1 MHRLTSTE
9 YEKRV
14 ALSVSTPGFNSYC
27 EDRGSEAGWNE
38 QPRHGAAAYW
48 ASRSAASPRTHPQAE
63 PRAPFLPD
71 VGNDEDVAMKVHR
84 RLGRAGRS
92 GVESE
97 QRHVVTPRDQG
108 DRGERL
114 VEGEAVKLGAV
125 VGGAVEADNAFEKAA
140 FLGAGDQFI
149 EDAGV
154 A

>member
-1 MHRLTSTE
+1 
-9 YEKRV
+9 
-14 ALSVSTPGFNSYC
+14 
-27 EDRGSEAGWNE
+27 
-38 QPRHGAAAYW
+38 
-48 ASRSAASPRTHPQAE
+48 
-63 PRAPFLPD
+63 
-71 VGNDEDVAMKVHR
+71 MKVHR

-125 VGGAVEADNAFEKAA
+125 VGGAVQADNAFEKAA